1 MTAAL
6 PDESIRLLELER
18 KAQHLRQLAFATS
31 DLEQRKQRLTELVAV
46 EEQLTAQPPAVPRP
60 PILRRVIPAL
70 PPSTAWRDGQGA
82 VRGGQATTRGGAENT
97 RGAATT
103 GLDIEASLRMAH
115 VPTGLIHLLEP
126 DQHPLV
132 TFRVHNVR
140 DITARLRFTTF
151 VDGYS
156 AHAVDIL
163 EVPAGERCALNHLPA
178 FFLDKTRSVTEICRA
193 ALHIQVQDLAPSGQP
208 ELHRTIPLW
217 LLARTSA
224 YLSILDPE
232 SGAPLDLSP
241 YLGAWVT
248 PNQPEVHRVL
258 RQAVEHV
265 PGRMMSGY
273 QVDAQGVEAQVGAIY
288 KTLAALDISYVN
300 SVLTMGAVP
309 GLLMQRVR
317 LPRQSIEDRAANCLD
332 ATVLMASL
340 LEAASLHPALV
351 LIQGHS
357 LLAWQTTDKD
367 DSWDYVETTQL
378 GHTPFAQAQALG
390 RLTAERYEPRSVLAG
405 GGTGHAAGQGRFMFR
420 RLPLLEL
427 RRQCILPME

>member
-1 MTAAL
+1 MR
-6 PDESIRLLELER
+6 E
-18 KAQHLRQLAFATS
+18 LAFATT
-31 DLEQRKQRLTELVAV
+31 DLAQRRQRLAELVVA
-46 EEQLTAQPPAVPRP
+46 ERALAAQPPDPPAA
-60 PILRRVIPAL
+60 PILRSVPTAAPQSPAL
-70 PPSTAWRDGQGA
+70 RDGQDA
-82 VRGGQATTRGGAENT
+82 LRGGQTTR
-97 RGAATT
+97 RGEPDSLRGPATT
-103 GLDIEASLRMAH
+103 GLDITASLRMSH

-126 DQHPLV
+126 DSHPLV
-132 TFRVHNVR
+132 TFRVSNLR
-140 DITARLRFTTF
+140 GSTARLRFTSF

-156 AHAVDIL
+156 AKAVDIL
-163 EVPAGERCALNHLPA
+163 EVPAGEACALNHLPA
-178 FFLDKTRSVTEICRA
+178 FFLDKTRGVTEICRA
-193 ALHIQVQDLAPSGQP
+193 ALHVKVRDLEPSGQT

-224 YLSILDPE
+224 YLAIQDPE
-232 SGAPLDLSP
+232 RGVPSDLSR

-258 RQAVEHV
+258 RQAVEHA
-265 PGRMMSGY
+265 PGRMLSGY
-273 QVDAQGVEAQVGAIY
+273 QVDAAGVEAQVAAIY
-288 KTLAALDISYVN
+288 KTLAELDISYVN

-317 LPRQSIEDRAANCLD
+317 LPRQSLTDRAANCLD

-351 LIQGHS
+351 LIPGHA

-378 GHTPFAQAQALG
+378 GHAPFADAQALG
-390 RLTAERYEPRSVLAG
+390 RLTAEQYQSQLALAAG
-405 GGTGHAAGQGRFMFR
+405 SAGRAAGQGLFK
-420 RLPLLEL
+420 RLSLPEL